1 MSFSNISSL
10 QQIRAR
16 VNNTL
21 SHGIQIDMSTEES
34 KKLLIRHVHTKT
46 NLVIMFIDINGSTEM
61 SLSLSDDKF
70 SKVIQTFA
78 QEISIAV
85 IGFGGYVFKYEG
97 DAVISIFPAEYNQAK
112 ACKNALDCSKAV
124 LEIIRGVINP
134 AFKISELPE
143 ITVRTGL
150 AYGDVLVLL
159 YGKNPDT
166 AHIDIIGPCISMAAK
181 IASTAKANQIMIGE
195 RIYNTLLSSGIEDP
209 MYYKS
214 ILREVSLDREKWKY
228 PSRINTGS
236 VYRVYEYLEAY

>member
-1 MSFSNISSL
+1 MSFSNTSSL

-21 SHGIQIDMSTEES
+21 SHGVQIDMSTEES
-34 KKLLIRHVHTKT
+34 KKLLMRHVNSKT

-70 SKVIQTFA
+70 AKVIQTFA
-78 QEISIAV
+78 QETSIA
-85 IGFGGYVFKYEG
+85 ITGFGGYVFKYEG
-97 DAVISIFPAEYNQAK
+97 DAIISLFPAEYDQAK
-112 ACKNALDCSKAV
+112 ACKNALDCSKAM

-159 YGKNPDT
+159 YGKNPDKHT
-166 AHIDIIGPCISMAAK
+166 
-181 IASTAKANQIMIGE
+181 
-195 RIYNTLLSSGIEDP
+195 
-209 MYYKS
+209 
-214 ILREVSLDREKWKY
+214 
-228 PSRINTGS
+228 
-236 VYRVYEYLEAY
+236 